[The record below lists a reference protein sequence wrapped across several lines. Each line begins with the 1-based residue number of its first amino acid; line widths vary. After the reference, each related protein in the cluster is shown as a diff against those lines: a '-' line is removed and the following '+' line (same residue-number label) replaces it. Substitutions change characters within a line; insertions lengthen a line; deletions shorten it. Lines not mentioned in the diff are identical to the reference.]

1 MTQALRYDDRNER
14 TDRATQLWGE
24 RAPSA
29 RDGAMILDRIVVVG
43 AGHTA
48 DVLVPRLSRIAP
60 LLVLDPAP
68 HALEKIAEEHG
79 AGARDEDAQRLTF
92 HGVTKLL
99 ADGASRFVLEDARGE
114 PSQTVA
120 LVAATGADR
129 RNLEI
134 CRLARE
140 MGYRPIIGIVIDPR
154 TVPDYEAL
162 DAQPIVRAEL
172 LGQVVESALRHDGLT
187 VAGLVGQGKGDIV
200 EFVVLPGSPAIDVP
214 LAELRADN
222 FRVAAIY
229 RRGELVLP
237 TGKTTIL
244 AEDRVLLVGNPA
256 TLRGVAEQ
264 LRIGMPM
271 FPLAHGKNVVVYLP
285 GGRDRSIEM
294 EAEVVAIKTRAV
306 TLIRVYPEAAPEKTA
321 VEDTAGDSAAL
332 LPHQREKT
340 FEDVPLEG
348 QSREQQLEHLR
359 RLRPGVVVARAEPRS
374 LVDKV
379 LGRGGPQ
386 AEICNALRAPVL
398 FPGGAPRYT
407 RVVHAVVQGIANMP
421 LADAA
426 IDLARMLSIPLLL
439 ARVTLPAYFGAADPE
454 TPQLIARIVKRASL
468 YGLRTETV
476 DLEGNPV
483 RELLRLAKPS
493 DLFVIGRRRTSRDS
507 FTSPDIA
514 LRVARAAGCSV
525 LVRTFEEP

>member
-1 MTQALRYDDRNER
+1 MQYDGINER
-14 TDRATQLWGE
+14 IDRAAPQSEE
-24 RAPSA
+24 RAQGLD
-29 RDGAMILDRIVVVG
+29 RHGGAVIVDRIVVVG

-48 DVLVPRLSRIAP
+48 DALVPRLSRIAP
-60 LLVLDPAP
+60 LVVLDPKP
-68 HALEKIAEEHG
+68 SALEKIREDEETE
-79 AGARDEDAQRLTF
+79 ARHHERRTF
-92 HGVTKLL
+92 HGITKLL
-99 ADGASRFVLEDARGE
+99 GDGASRFVLEEARGDSSE
-114 PSQTVA
+114 TVA
-120 LVAATGADR
+120 LVAATGVDR

-140 MGYRPIIGIVIDPR
+140 IGYRPLLGIVIDPR
-154 TVPDYEAL
+154 AAGDYEAL
-162 DAQPIVRAEL
+162 DVQPIVRAEL

-187 VAGLVGQGKGDIV
+187 TASLVGQGKGDIV

-214 LAELRADN
+214 LAELRADD

-237 TGKTTIL
+237 TGTTTIH

-264 LRIGMPM
+264 LRVGMPM

-285 GGRDRSIEM
+285 GGRDRSVEM
-294 EAEVVAIKTRAV
+294 EAEVLAIKTRASS
-306 TLIRVYPEAAPEKTA
+306 LIRVYPGATPEKTV
-321 VEDTAGDSAAL
+321 VEDTAGDAAGL

-340 FEDVPLEG
+340 FEDAPLEG
-348 QSREQQLEHLR
+348 QSREAQIDHLR
-359 RLRPGVVVARAEPRS
+359 RLRPGVVVARAEPLS
-374 LVDKV
+374 IVDRA
-379 LGRGGPQ
+379 LGRGGQ
-386 AEICNALRAPVL
+386 EAALCNALRAPVL

-439 ARVTLPAYFGAADPE
+439 ARVTLPLYFGAPDPE

-468 YGLRTETV
+468 YGLRAETA

-483 RELLRLAKPS
+483 RELLRLSRPS

-514 LRVARAAGCSV
+514 LRVARVAGCSV
-525 LVRTFEEP
+525 LVRTFEGP